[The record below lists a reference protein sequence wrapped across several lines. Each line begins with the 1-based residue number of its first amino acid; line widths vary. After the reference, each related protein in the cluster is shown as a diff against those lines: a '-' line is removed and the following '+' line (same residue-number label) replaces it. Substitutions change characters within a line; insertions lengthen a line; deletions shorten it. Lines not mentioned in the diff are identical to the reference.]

1 MGALRGIG
9 TSRRGDRAAR
19 RRATIANAK
28 AREELRRIGDEQAA
42 LRQLAMLVIRGVKPS
57 LVFAA
62 VAEEVGA
69 LFNADYSAIVRF
81 EPDGQATFL
90 AGHGWLTRDG
100 SGPAVKPDP
109 SLALA
114 LVGETGC
121 ATRLD
126 ADDPTSPSLPEDLRA
141 EGVRSAVSAP
151 IVVEGRR
158 WGTIGIASRR
168 GPLPPGAEQRM
179 TDLAELIA
187 IVTANAQAHTE
198 LTEARARIVSTAD
211 ETRRRI
217 ERDLHDGAQ
226 QRLVSLALQ
235 LRGAQATVPPELG
248 ELAAE
253 LDRVAVGL
261 TMALDELRELARG
274 VHPAILAQA
283 GLVPAL
289 RTLARRS
296 PIPVDLQVRT
306 EGRLPERVEVTA
318 YYIVSEALT
327 NAAKHAR
334 ASTVTVTVE
343 TAEDVL
349 RVSVRDDGV
358 GGADYARG
366 TGLVG
371 LGDRVEALSGQIF
384 LNSPRGAGTTLRAE
398 LPLTEPNGVTVHRA
412 RSGT

>member
-1 MGALRGIG
+1 VTEKG
-9 TSRRGDRAAR
+9 TS
-19 RRATIANAK
+19 
-28 AREELRRIGDEQAA
+28 
-42 LRQLAMLVIRGVKPS
+42 
-57 LVFAA
+57 
-62 VAEEVGA
+62 
-69 LFNADYSAIVRF
+69 AISRCCW
-81 EPDGQATFL
+81 
-90 AGHGWLTRDG
+90 AG
-100 SGPAVKPDP
+100 
-109 SLALA
+109 
-114 LVGETGC
+114 
-121 ATRLD
+121 
-126 ADDPTSPSLPEDLRA
+126 
-141 EGVRSAVSAP
+141 RS
-151 IVVEGRR
+151 
-158 WGTIGIASRR
+158 
-168 GPLPPGAEQRM
+168 
-179 TDLAELIA
+179 
-187 IVTANAQAHTE
+187 
-198 LTEARARIVSTAD
+198 
-211 ETRRRI
+211 RRRI

-235 LRGAQATVPPELG
+235 LRGAQAAVPPELG

-261 TMALDELRELARG
+261 TRALDELRELARG
-274 VHPAILAQA
+274 IHPAILAQA
-283 GLVPAL
+283 GLAPAL

-318 YYIVSEALT
+318 YYVVSEALT

-343 TAEDVL
+343 TADDVL

-371 LGDRVEALSGQIF
+371 LRDRVEAVGGQIF

-412 RSGT
+412 GSGS